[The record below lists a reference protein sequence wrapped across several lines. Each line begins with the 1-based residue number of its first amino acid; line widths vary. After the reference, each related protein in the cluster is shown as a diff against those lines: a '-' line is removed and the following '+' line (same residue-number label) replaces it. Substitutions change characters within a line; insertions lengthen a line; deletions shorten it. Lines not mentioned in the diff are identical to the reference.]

1 MIYFIGIK
9 THCAAR
15 SSPRRVPVCGDNWAG
30 GHVTQFWRENVDFNK
45 ALVCWSGATAGR
57 TQAAGRGPGTGCR
70 IRVFHF
76 SGNTHLLHQITW
88 RLYIQN
94 CKYLNIDSH
103 HHQFMCC
110 CKEDSD
116 FLTTFPKYFQSIPWE
131 RSVKL
136 WTQIIMIMIAMC
148 WRWIVDWMVW
158 FGDGGISRICS
169 EILFYC

>member
-1 MIYFIGIK
+1 MIFSSDIYCILMYSLSSVSKWFILSESK
-9 THCAAR
+9 HTAPPEA
-15 SSPRRVPVCGDNWAG
+15 VPVCGDNWAG

-45 ALVCWSGATAGR
+45 ALVCWSGATAGHS
-57 TQAAGRGPGTGCR
+57 TQAAGSGPGTGCR

-76 SGNTHLLHQITW
+76 AGNTHLLHQITW

-136 WTQIIMIMIAMC
+136 
-148 WRWIVDWMVW
+148 
-158 FGDGGISRICS
+158 
-169 EILFYC
+169 